1 MTDKER
7 ILLVE
12 NDPEICDQIA
22 KKSLIPLGYQIK
34 VVQDVNIAITAIRD
48 FTPDVILVD
57 INLPGLSGK
66 DMLIAIT
73 SQGVQVHVIMIA
85 RKGQEND
92 ILQAFRMGAD
102 DFITWP
108 ARETEVVAVIEGCLQ
123 KSRDVRDSKG
133 QNFSLRESINE
144 AEEKLQDITS
154 LLTISKEL
162 ISTRDQSELLDKVL
176 QGVARLSCADMGWI
190 YTYDR
195 DGGSYKLA
203 AVLNLP
209 ELWVKKLGTTMDD
222 GISTMAFMSGE
233 RLALNGVSLKRF
245 KVANLGQS
253 AAVIP
258 IKNQDKVVGLFVLVR
273 NENTPF
279 EKRKLDMLGTAA
291 EMTSLWLE
299 KMNAIPIH
307 RGDVGFA

>member
-22 KKSLIPLGYQIK
+22 KKSLIPLGYQLK
-34 VVQDVNIAITAIRD
+34 VVQDVNIAINAIRD
-48 FTPDVILVD
+48 FTPDVILVN

-73 SQGVQVHVIMIA
+73 SQGIQVNVIVIA

-102 DFITWP
+102 DFIIWP
-108 ARETEVVAVIEGCLQ
+108 ARETEVVTVIERCLQ
-123 KSRDVRDSKG
+123 KSRDVRDSNG
-133 QNFSLRESINE
+133 QNITLRESINE
-144 AEEKLQDITS
+144 AEKSLQDITS

-162 ISTRDQSELLDKVL
+162 ISTRDQTELLDKVL
-176 QGVARLSCADMGWI
+176 KGVAHLSCADMGWI

-258 IKNQDKVVGLFVLVR
+258 IKTQDKVLGLFVLVR
-273 NENTPF
+273 NENAPF
-279 EKRKLDMLGTAA
+279 EKRKLDLLGTAA

-299 KMNAIPIH
+299 KMNAIPVH
-307 RGDVGFA
+307 RHDVGFA